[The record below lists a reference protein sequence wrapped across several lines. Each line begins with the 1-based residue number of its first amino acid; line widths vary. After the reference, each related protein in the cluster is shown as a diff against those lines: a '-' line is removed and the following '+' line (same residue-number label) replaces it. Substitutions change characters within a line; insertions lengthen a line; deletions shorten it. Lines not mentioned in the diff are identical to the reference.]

1 MNALAAKPDP
11 MRVVIIDDTADL
23 RELLKIALTRGG
35 FQVVGE
41 AGDGQ
46 QGIDMVRLHHPDV
59 VLLDLAMPVMDGIE
73 ALPQIRR
80 LTPKGK
86 IVVLS
91 GFGAQHMSERA
102 VSAGADGYVQK
113 GAPLN
118 TILDYVREVCEGTRT
133 TARSLSVV
141 SADGGGSSGG
151 RSSLHADKVDRQTRP
166 RLAPLAPPA
175 GPPAPP
181 APPDPAGPS
190 GSGAVPPAGPATP
203 PATAPVPVVPVVPA
217 AAVVQAP
224 AASSAP
230 GNVSAW
236 EALKVAPYGVVEL
249 ADEPL
254 FRVVHAN
261 PMAARL
267 LGTEKAGT
275 PLAMVAP
282 ELASLVSYHRLDSDA
297 SFETDVPGGR
307 VRATLRRTGWS
318 VLVFLDS
325 AAEDVGLLRR
335 AIATTAHEVR
345 GPVAVL
351 CGIAETLAWDGGSMD
366 DGQQE
371 RLMSSVARQAK
382 ILDQITADL
391 LTAAQIQRGTLRV
404 DLQVIEPRSIVQG
417 IVESRFDVDV
427 AYDDH
432 RAVRADPLRLEQMLT
447 NLLSNAHKYGDAPYL
462 VRVRP
467 STDNAEHVCIDV
479 VDHGE
484 GVPVEFRDHLFREF
498 ARAHGAVATGTGLG
512 LYVVRTLA
520 HAQQGEVSYAPGE
533 DGGSVFTITLCA
545 DGSPE
550 AG

>member
-1 MNALAAKPDP
+1 VNALAAQTPP
-11 MRVVIIDDTADL
+11 QRVVIIDDTPDL
-23 RELLKIALTRGG
+23 RDLLKIALTRGG
-35 FQVVGE
+35 FEVVGE

-46 QGIDMVRLHHPDV
+46 QGIDMVRLHLPDV

-80 LTPKGK
+80 LTPQGK

-118 TILDYVREVCEGTRT
+118 TILDYVREVCEGHRT

-141 SADGGGSSGG
+141 PAD
-151 RSSLHADKVDRQTRP
+151 
-166 RLAPLAPPA
+166 
-175 GPPAPP
+175 PPAPSSAALRADKLDKQARP
-181 APPDPAGPS
+181 AALV
-190 GSGAVPPAGPATP
+190 A
-203 PATAPVPVVPVVPA
+203 APVPVADHEAPAGA
-217 AAVVQAP
+217 AAAP
-224 AASSAP
+224 APQVPPSSP

-254 FRVVHAN
+254 FRIVHTN
-261 PMAARL
+261 PMGARL
-267 LGTEKAGT
+267 LGTEKSGT
-275 PLAMVAP
+275 PLGMVAP
-282 ELASLVSYHRLDSDA
+282 ELAGLVSYHRLDSDA
-297 SFETDVPGGR
+297 SFETDVQGGR

-318 VLVFLDS
+318 ILVFLDS

-351 CGIAETLAWDGGSMD
+351 CGIAEALAWDGQEMD
-366 DGQQE
+366 AGQQD
-371 RLMSSVARQAK
+371 RLLASVARQAR

-404 DLQVIEPRSIVQG
+404 DLQVVEPRSIVQG
-417 IVESRFDVDV
+417 IVESRFDVAV
-427 AYDDH
+427 TYDDH
-432 RAVRADPLRLEQMLT
+432 RAVRADPVRLEQMLT
-447 NLLSNAHKYGDAPYL
+447 NLLSNAHKYGDAPYE

-467 STDNAEHVCIDV
+467 STDDPARVCIDV

-484 GVPVEFRDHLFREF
+484 GVPVEFREHLFREF

-520 HAQQGEVSYAPGE
+520 QAQQGDVAYAPGPE
-533 DGGSVFTITLCA
+533 GGSIFTIELVA
-545 DGSPE
+545 SE
-550 AG
+550 

>member
-1 MNALAAKPDP
+1 VNALAAKPDP
-11 MRVVIIDDTADL
+11 LRVVVIDDTADL

-141 SADGGGSSGG
+141 SADSG
-151 RSSLHADKVDRQTRP
+151 RSSDARSRLHADKVDRQTRP
-166 RLAPLAPPA
+166 RLASPATPTAPAAPA
-175 GPPAPP
+175 GRPSSS
-181 APPDPAGPS
+181 GP
-190 GSGAVPPAGPATP
+190 GAVPPAGPATP
-203 PATAPVPVVPVVPA
+203 PATTPVPVVPVVPA
-217 AAVVQAP
+217 AAVVRVP
-224 AASSAP
+224 TAASSAP

-267 LGTEKAGT
+267 LGTEKSGT

-351 CGIAETLAWDGGSMD
+351 CGIAETLAWDGDSMD

-479 VDHGE
+479 IDHGE

-533 DGGSVFTITLCA
+533 DSGSVFTITLCA

-550 AG
+550 AS

>member
-1 MNALAAKPDP
+1 MNALAAKPP
-11 MRVVIIDDTADL
+11 AQRVVIIDDTADL
-23 RELLKIALTRGG
+23 RDLLKIALTRGG
-35 FQVVGE
+35 FHVVGE

-46 QGIDMVRLHHPDV
+46 QGIEMVRLHRPDV
-59 VLLDLAMPVMDGIE
+59 VILDLAMPVMDGIE

-80 LTPKGK
+80 LTPQGK

-133 TARSLSVV
+133 SARSLSVV
-141 SADGGGSSGG
+141 PADRTGETGGSSL
-151 RSSLHADKVDRQTRP
+151 RADKVDRQS
-166 RLAPLAPPA
+166 PA
-175 GPPAPP
+175 
-181 APPDPAGPS
+181 AGPS
-190 GSGAVPPAGPATP
+190 APGAPPTTP
-203 PATAPVPVVPVVPA
+203 PATNTPDPASRAPLPPPAGAVPA
-217 AAVVQAP
+217 ASRTGGGP
-224 AASSAP
+224 P
-230 GNVSAW
+230 PTGNVSAW

-254 FRVVHAN
+254 FRIVHAN
-261 PMAARL
+261 PMGARL
-267 LGTEKAGT
+267 LGSGKVGT
-275 PLAMVAP
+275 PLGMVAS

-297 SFETDVPGGR
+297 SFETDVDGGR
-307 VRATLRRTGWS
+307 VRVTLRRTGWS
-318 VLVFLDS
+318 ILAFLDS
-325 AAEDVGLLRR
+325 SVEDVGLLRR

-351 CGIAETLAWDGGSMD
+351 CGIAETLAWDGHEMD
-366 DGQQE
+366 AAQQD
-371 RLMSSVARQAK
+371 RLLASVARQAK

-404 DLQVIEPRSIVQG
+404 DLQVIDPRHIVQG
-417 IVESRFDVDV
+417 IIESRFDVDV
-427 AYDDH
+427 AYEDT

-447 NLLSNAHKYGDAPYL
+447 NLLSNAHKYGEAPYL

-467 STDNAEHVCIDV
+467 STDDPAMVCIDV
-479 VDHGE
+479 VDHGD

-520 HAQQGEVSYAPGE
+520 HAQQGDIAYAPGAE
-533 DGGSVFTITLCA
+533 KGSVFTISLLA
-545 DGSPE
+545 DESTG
-550 AG
+550 

>member
-1 MNALAAKPDP
+1 
-11 MRVVIIDDTADL
+11 
-23 RELLKIALTRGG
+23 
-35 FQVVGE
+35 GE
-41 AGDGQ
+41 
-46 QGIDMVRLHHPDV
+46 V
-59 VLLDLAMPVMDGIE
+59 
-73 ALPQIRR
+73 
-80 LTPKGK
+80 
-86 IVVLS
+86 
-91 GFGAQHMSERA
+91 
-102 VSAGADGYVQK
+102 
-113 GAPLN
+113 
-118 TILDYVREVCEGTRT
+118 
-133 TARSLSVV
+133 AR
-141 SADGGGSSGG
+141 D
-151 RSSLHADKVDRQTRP
+151 RSTL
-166 RLAPLAPPA
+166 
-175 GPPAPP
+175 
-181 APPDPAGPS
+181 
-190 GSGAVPPAGPATP
+190 
-203 PATAPVPVVPVVPA
+203 PA

-371 RLMSSVARQAK
+371 RLMSSVARQAR

-404 DLQVIEPRSIVQG
+404 DLQVVEPRSIVQG

>member
-1 MNALAAKPDP
+1 MNALAAKPP
-11 MRVVIIDDTADL
+11 PARVVVIDDTADL
-23 RELLKIALTRGG
+23 RDLLKIALTRGG
-35 FQVVGE
+35 FEVVGE
-41 AGDGQ
+41 ARDGQ
-46 QGIDMVRLHHPDV
+46 SGIDTVRRHRPDV

-80 LTPKGK
+80 LVPQGK
-86 IVVLS
+86 VVVLS

-118 TILDYVREVCEGTRT
+118 TILDYIREVCEGTRPVV
-133 TARSLSVV
+133 RSLSIVAAEARASSV
-141 SADGGGSSGG
+141 GGSSL
-151 RSSLHADKVDRQTRP
+151 RADKLDKQRP
-166 RLAPLAPPA
+166 TAPP
-175 GPPAPP
+175 
-181 APPDPAGPS
+181 
-190 GSGAVPPAGPATP
+190 GSRSVMMPTGA
-203 PATAPVPVVPVVPA
+203 
-217 AAVVQAP
+217 QA
-224 AASSAP
+224 
-230 GNVSAW
+230 NVSAW
-236 EALKVAPYGVVEL
+236 EALEVAPYGVVEL

-254 FRVVHAN
+254 FRIVHAN
-261 PMAARL
+261 PMGARL
-267 LGTEKAGT
+267 LGTDKAGT
-275 PLAMVAP
+275 PLGMVAS

-297 SFETDVPGGR
+297 SFETDLDGGR

-351 CGIAETLAWDGGSMD
+351 CGVAETLAWDGQEMD
-366 DGQQE
+366 VRQQE
-371 RLMSSVARQAK
+371 RLMASVARQAK

-427 AYDDH
+427 AYDDP

-447 NLLSNAHKYGDAPYL
+447 NLLSNAHKYGEAPFL

-467 STDNAEHVCIDV
+467 SSEAADHVCIDV
-479 VDHGE
+479 VDHGD
-484 GVPVEFRDHLFREF
+484 GVPEDFRDHLFREF
-498 ARAHGAVATGTGLG
+498 SRAHGAVATGTGLG

-520 HAQQGEVSYAPGE
+520 HAQQGSISYAPGE
-533 DGGSVFTITLCA
+533 ESGSVFTITLRA
-545 DGSPE
+545 DEAPEGSTADTDAP
-550 AG
+550 

>member
-1 MNALAAKPDP
+1 MNALAATTPP
-11 MRVVIIDDTADL
+11 LSVVVIDDTADL
-23 RELLKIALTRGG
+23 RDLLKIALTRGG
-35 FQVVGE
+35 FEVVGE

-46 QGIDMVRLHHPDV
+46 EGIDTVRRLVPDV

-102 VSAGADGYVQK
+102 VNAGADGYVQK

-118 TILDYVREVCEGTRT
+118 TILDYVREVCSGSHILR
-133 TARSLSVV
+133 RSLSVV
-141 SADGGGSSGG
+141 SADAPHNGST
-151 RSSLHADKVDRQTRP
+151 SLHADKVDKVDKVDTVAKHP
-166 RLAPLAPPA
+166 PPA
-175 GPPAPP
+175 AGRSGDTESSAAADSTTPPTEVSVPSAESTTSTPRAPERTR
-181 APPDPAGPS
+181 GG
-190 GSGAVPPAGPATP
+190 GSGAGPA
-203 PATAPVPVVPVVPA
+203 
-217 AAVVQAP
+217 
-224 AASSAP
+224 
-230 GNVSAW
+230 NVSAW
-236 EALKVAPYGVVEL
+236 EALRVAPYGVIEL

-254 FRVVHAN
+254 FRIVHAN
-261 PMAARL
+261 PLGARL
-267 LGTEKAGT
+267 LGTDKAGT
-275 PLAMVAP
+275 PLAMVAS
-282 ELASLVSYHRLDSDA
+282 ELAALVSYHRLDSDA
-297 SFETDVPGGR
+297 SFEAEVDGGR
-307 VRATLRRTGWS
+307 VRASLRRTGWS
-318 VLVFLDS
+318 ILVFLDS

-351 CGIAETLAWDGGSMD
+351 CGIAETLAWDGNQMD
-366 DGQQE
+366 DAMHD
-371 RLMSSVARQAK
+371 RLLTSVARQAR

-404 DLQVIEPRSIVQG
+404 DLQVVEPRTIVQG
-417 IVESRFDVDV
+417 IVETRFDVDV
-427 AYDDH
+427 AYEDD
-432 RAVRADPLRLEQMLT
+432 RAVRADPLRLEQMIT
-447 NLLSNAHKYGDAPYL
+447 NLLSNAHKYGEAPFL

-467 STDNAEHVCIDV
+467 CTERDDLVCIDV

-520 HAQQGEVSYAPGE
+520 QAQQGEVSYTPGAE
-533 DGGSVFTITLCA
+533 RGSIFTIRLQA
-545 DGSPE
+545 DTPLEVG
-550 AG
+550 

>member
-1 MNALAAKPDP
+1 MNPLATKPP
-11 MRVVIIDDTADL
+11 PPRVVVIDDTPDL
-23 RELLKIALTRGG
+23 RDLLKIALTRGG
-35 FQVVGE
+35 FEVVGE

-46 QGIDMVRLHHPDV
+46 QGINMVRLHHPDV

-80 LTPKGK
+80 LCPTGK

-133 TARSLSVV
+133 TVRSMSVV
-141 SADGGGSSGG
+141 SANTSAPSGNT
-151 RSSLHADKVDRQTRP
+151 SSLRADKVDKQS
-166 RLAPLAPPA
+166 APA
-175 GPPAPP
+175 G
-181 APPDPAGPS
+181 
-190 GSGAVPPAGPATP
+190 
-203 PATAPVPVVPVVPA
+203 TAPVRTVGPSLTA
-217 AAVVQAP
+217 SAFAGTSTQAP
-224 AASSAP
+224 PPGTP

-236 EALKVAPYGVVEL
+236 EALKVAPYGVIEL

-254 FRVVHAN
+254 FRIVHAN
-261 PMAARL
+261 PMGARL
-267 LGTEKAGT
+267 LGTDKQGT
-275 PLAMVAP
+275 PLGMVSS
-282 ELASLVSYHRLDSDA
+282 ELASLVSYHRLDNDA
-297 SFETDVPGGR
+297 SFETDVDGGR

-318 VLVFLDS
+318 ILVFLDS

-351 CGIAETLAWDGGSMD
+351 CGIAETLAWYGHQMAADHQD
-366 DGQQE
+366 
-371 RLMSSVARQAK
+371 RLMASVARQAR

-417 IVESRFDVDV
+417 IVESRFDVAV

-432 RAVRADPLRLEQMLT
+432 RAVRADPLRVEQMLT
-447 NLLSNAHKYGDAPYL
+447 NLLSNAHKYGEAPYL

-467 STDNAEHVCIDV
+467 SEESPDFVCIDV

-520 HAQQGEVSYAPGE
+520 QAQQGEVSYAPGP
-533 DGGSVFTITLCA
+533 DGGSVFTISLRA
-545 DGSPE
+545 DTPE
-550 AG
+550 DDAEPVDQQ

>member
-1 MNALAAKPDP
+1 MALAAQTPLL
-11 MRVVIIDDTADL
+11 RVVVVDDTADL
-23 RELLKIALTRGG
+23 RDLLKIALTRGG
-35 FQVVGE
+35 FEVVGE

-80 LTPKGK
+80 LMPKGK

-102 VSAGADGYVQK
+102 VNAGADGYVQK

-118 TILDYVREVCEGTRT
+118 TILDYVREVCDGSPTTR
-133 TARSLSVV
+133 RSLSVV
-141 SADGGGSSGG
+141 PADDPEGTGS
-151 RSSLHADKVDRQTRP
+151 RLRADKIDKH
-166 RLAPLAPPA
+166 APPA
-175 GPPAPP
+175 PATTGSPTTPAPAAITTPPAPP
-181 APPDPAGPS
+181 TAPPTR
-190 GSGAVPPAGPATP
+190 PPA
-203 PATAPVPVVPVVPA
+203 
-217 AAVVQAP
+217 AP
-224 AASSAP
+224 APRPPSPGSAP

-254 FRVVHAN
+254 FRIVHAN
-261 PMAARL
+261 PMGARL
-267 LGTEKAGT
+267 LGTDKTGT
-275 PLAMVAP
+275 PLGMVAS
-282 ELASLVSYHRLDSDA
+282 ELAALVSYHRLDSDA
-297 SFETDVPGGR
+297 SFETEVEAGR

-318 VLVFLDS
+318 ILVFLDS

-351 CGIAETLAWDGGSMD
+351 CGIAETLAWDGNGMD
-366 DGQQE
+366 DAQQE
-371 RLMSSVARQAK
+371 RLMASVARQAR

-404 DLQVIEPRSIVQG
+404 DLQVVDPRTIVQG
-417 IVESRFDVDV
+417 IVETRFDVEV
-427 AYDDH
+427 AFEDH
-432 RAVRADPLRLEQMLT
+432 REVRADPLRLEQMLT
-447 NLLSNAHKYGDAPYL
+447 NLLSNAHKYGEAPFL

-467 STDNAEHVCIDV
+467 STDEPDLVCIDV

-484 GVPVEFRDHLFREF
+484 GVPPEFRDHLFREF

-520 HAQQGEVSYAPGE
+520 QAQQGDVSYAPGE
-533 DGGSVFTITLCA
+533 GRGSVFTVSLR
-545 DGSPE
+545 
-550 AG
+550 AGGTTETG

>member
-1 MNALAAKPDP
+1 VNALAAKPP
-11 MRVVIIDDTADL
+11 PQRVVVIDDTADL
-23 RELLKIALTRGG
+23 RDLLKIALTRGG

-46 QGIDMVRLHHPDV
+46 QGIDMVRLHRPDV

-80 LTPKGK
+80 LCPKGK

-133 TARSLSVV
+133 TTRSLSVV
-141 SADGGGSSGG
+141 SASSAAASGSVG
-151 RSSLHADKVDRQTRP
+151 SSLHADKVDKQLPPSPAASKTAA
-166 RLAPLAPPA
+166 APSASTPGKPGAAAAPPA
-175 GPPAPP
+175 G
-181 APPDPAGPS
+181 
-190 GSGAVPPAGPATP
+190 
-203 PATAPVPVVPVVPA
+203 A
-217 AAVVQAP
+217 A
-224 AASSAP
+224 

-254 FRVVHAN
+254 FRIVHAN
-261 PMAARL
+261 PMGARL
-267 LGTEKAGT
+267 LGTEKVGT
-275 PLAMVAP
+275 PLGMVAA

-297 SFETDVPGGR
+297 SFETDVEGGR

-318 VLVFLDS
+318 ILVFLDS

-351 CGIAETLAWDGGSMD
+351 CGIAETLAWDGNQMD
-366 DGQQE
+366 SNQQE
-371 RLMSSVARQAK
+371 RLMASVARQAR

-404 DLQVIEPRSIVQG
+404 DLQVIEPRSVVQG
-417 IVESRFDVDV
+417 IVESRFDVEVSYEDP
-427 AYDDH
+427 

-447 NLLSNAHKYGDAPYL
+447 NLLSNAHKYGEAPFL

-467 STDNAEHVCIDV
+467 SATNEKHVCIDV
-479 VDHGE
+479 IDHGE

-520 HAQQGEVSYAPGE
+520 HAQQGEVSYAPGDE
-533 DGGSVFTITLCA
+533 VGSVFTIELKA
-545 DGSPE
+545 SE
-550 AG
+550 

>member
-1 MNALAAKPDP
+1 MNALAAKTPP
-11 MRVVIIDDTADL
+11 QRVVIIDDTADL
-23 RELLKIALTRGG
+23 RDLLKIALTRGG
-35 FQVVGE
+35 FEVVGE

-46 QGIDMVRLHHPDV
+46 QGIEMVRLHHPDV

-80 LTPKGK
+80 LTPDGK

-118 TILDYVREVCEGTRT
+118 TILDYVREVCQGSRAST
-133 TARSLSVV
+133 RSLSVV
-141 SADGGGSSGG
+141 PVDDPDPDTRA
-151 RSSLHADKVDRQTRP
+151 SLRADKIDQQLRSA
-166 RLAPLAPPA
+166 APTTTTTTTTTTTATTPGA
-175 GPPAPP
+175 GA
-181 APPDPAGPS
+181 
-190 GSGAVPPAGPATP
+190 
-203 PATAPVPVVPVVPA
+203 
-217 AAVVQAP
+217 
-224 AASSAP
+224 
-230 GNVSAW
+230 NVSAW

-254 FRVVHAN
+254 FRIVHAN
-261 PMAARL
+261 PMGARL
-267 LGTEKAGT
+267 LGTEKTGT
-275 PLAMVAP
+275 PLGMVAA
-282 ELASLVSYHRLDSDA
+282 ELAALVSYHRLDSDA
-297 SFETDVPGGR
+297 SFETEVDGGR

-318 VLVFLDS
+318 ILVFLDS

-351 CGIAETLAWDGGSMD
+351 CGIAETLAWDGQEMASD
-366 DGQQE
+366 QQD
-371 RLMSSVARQAK
+371 RLLASVARQAR

-404 DLQVIEPRSIVQG
+404 DLQVVEPRSIVQG

-427 AYDDH
+427 TYDDT

-447 NLLSNAHKYGDAPYL
+447 NLLSNAHKYGEAPYL
-462 VRVRP
+462 VHVRP
-467 STDNAEHVCIDV
+467 SLADPGMVCIDV

-520 HAQQGEVSYAPGE
+520 HAQQGDVSYAPGTE
-533 DGGSVFTITLCA
+533 GGSVFTISLCA
-545 DGSPE
+545 DGAPE
-550 AG
+550 AEHVAG

>member
-11 MRVVIIDDTADL
+11 LRVVVIDDTADL

-35 FQVVGE
+35 FHVVGE

-141 SADGGGSSGG
+141 SADSGRSSGAS
-151 RSSLHADKVDRQTRP
+151 SSLHADKVDRQTRP
-166 RLAPLAPPA
+166 RLAPPAAPA
-175 GPPAPP
+175 GSAV
-181 APPDPAGPS
+181 PAGGSSSS
-190 GSGAVPPAGPATP
+190 GPGAVPPAGPATP
-203 PATAPVPVVPVVPA
+203 PATTPAPVAPVIPA
-217 AAVVQAP
+217 AAGVRVP
-224 AASSAP
+224 TAAVSAP

-236 EALKVAPYGVVEL
+236 EALRVAPYGVVEL

-267 LGTEKAGT
+267 LGTDKAGT

-351 CGIAETLAWDGGSMD
+351 CGIAETLAWDGDSMD

-417 IVESRFDVDV
+417 IVESRFDVAV
-427 AYDDH
+427 TYDDH

-467 STDNAEHVCIDV
+467 SADNAEHVCIDV
-479 VDHGE
+479 IDHGD

-533 DGGSVFTITLCA
+533 DGGSVFTVELLA
-545 DGSPE
+545 SE
-550 AG
+550 